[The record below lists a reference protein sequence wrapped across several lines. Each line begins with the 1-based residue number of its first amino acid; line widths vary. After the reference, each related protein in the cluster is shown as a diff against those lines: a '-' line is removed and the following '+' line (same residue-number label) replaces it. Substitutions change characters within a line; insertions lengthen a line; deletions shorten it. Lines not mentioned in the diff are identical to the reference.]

1 MNANTVETTGAVP
14 TSVSRVRVRYAE
26 TDQMGVVYHAN
37 YLVWCDIG
45 RTDLIRNLGTSYA
58 DLEKDGLLLAVADAS
73 VRYHASA
80 KYDDVVEIVTT
91 LERVQSRML
100 LFHYEIRRVEPA
112 PVTRLAT
119 ASTRLVALG
128 RDGAPRTLPPD
139 VLALFR
145 GA

>member
-1 MNANTVETTGAVP
+1 MSANTTDATGAVP
-14 TSVSRVRVRYAE
+14 TSISRLRVRYAE

-45 RTDLIRNLGTSYA
+45 RTDLIRALGASYA
-58 DLEKDGLLLAVADAS
+58 DLERDGLLLAVADAS

-80 KYDDVVEIVTT
+80 RYDDVIEIVTS

-100 LFHYEIRRVEPA
+100 EFHYEIRRVEPT

-128 RDGAPRTLPPD
+128 RDGAPRTIPPD
-139 VLALFR
+139 VLAMFR
-145 GA
+145 RA